1 MNQYLIVS
9 KENACYQEI
18 FSKLLID
25 DPGCQV
31 RRVRS
36 MQELQQYLAE
46 NGAEYAVIKVEVK
59 DRGEE
64 QGNGPYGNPRRKRER
79 TLPER
84 VAEER
89 SSVTCPS
96 QKDISDKEKCVE
108 WLKRYVSAHIGD
120 NLNLDSLSSCLYI
133 SKNYMST
140 LFSQQAGISLKNYII
155 HQRMEKARRL
165 LLCSR
170 LPIRDIAALVGYS
183 SPSHFSQAFQKIYHQ
198 RPSDYRKIWA
208 GRRTFGDV
216 KQKDTAYPPA
226 ARQLTAP

>member
-9 KENACYQEI
+9 KENECYQEI
-18 FSKLLID
+18 FSELLID
-25 DPGCQV
+25 DPNCQV

-36 MQELQQYLAE
+36 IQELQKYMA
-46 NGAEYAVIKVEVK
+46 GHDAEYAVIKLEIRECGAEK
-59 DRGEE
+59 K
-64 QGNGPYGNPRRKRER
+64 NGTYGDMRRKNEM
-79 TLPER
+79 PAER
-84 VAEER
+84 VAEEGAAL
-89 SSVTCPS
+89 CPS

-165 LLCSR
+165 LLHSR
-170 LPIRDIAALVGYS
+170 LPIRDIAALVGYA
-183 SPSHFSQAFQKIYHQ
+183 SPSHFSQVFQRIYHEK
-198 RPSDYRKIWA
+198 PSDYRKFRA
-208 GRRTFGDV
+208 GGRAV
-216 KQKDTAYPPA
+216 SSMKQKETAYPPA